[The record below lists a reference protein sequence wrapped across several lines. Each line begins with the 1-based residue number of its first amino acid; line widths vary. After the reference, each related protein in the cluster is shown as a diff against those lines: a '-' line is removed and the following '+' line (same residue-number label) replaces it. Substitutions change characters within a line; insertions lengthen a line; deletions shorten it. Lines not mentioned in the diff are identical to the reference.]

1 MPHPKQKTVPALTS
15 TLVSTLV
22 AALLVACGGG
32 GGDDGLRNS
41 DLALAPSS
49 GQLPPS
55 DNNDN
60 GGEQPTTPTTPD
72 DPATPSFVFDDDAR
86 FNGLGSI
93 VADAA
98 GNLYVAD
105 FNNKAIRKIA
115 TNGDVTTLLTTT
127 LSGPSGLAIDTA
139 GNLYT
144 KEGNV
149 IRKIAPDGSK
159 TDLAP
164 LPELARLWTVD
175 AAGHMHALIDD
186 YSGTAIIHRV
196 TPEGETTVTV
206 TGEPVNPQFTK
217 SIAADASGNVYI
229 GTFGGT
235 IYKIT
240 PDGTAT
246 VHINMGGEVDDMT
259 FDAAGNLFVS
269 QGGYSR
275 PSPGYCMSYPEDCV
289 VKVTGSAISKVT
301 PDGTGTTMVS
311 FTRTSEVTADQM
323 GVPQITIGSAGYPGG
338 SYVYAAYG
346 KRHAIYK
353 ITPDNELRHIAGSPG
368 EPGYSD

>member
-1 MPHPKQKTVPALTS
+1 MSFHSRKIIPGL
-15 TLVSTLV
+15 LI
-22 AALLVACGGG
+22 ALLTACGGG
-32 GGDDGLRNS
+32 SGGAPDNS
-41 DLALAPSS
+41 LELASNT
-49 GQLPPS
+49 GQLPATDTDGNQTTPT
-55 DNNDN
+55 
-60 GGEQPTTPTTPD
+60 QPTTPEIPPQIPD

-93 VADAA
+93 VADTA
-98 GNLYVAD
+98 GNLYVVD
-105 FNNKAIRKIA
+105 FNNKAIRKVA
-115 TNGDVTTLLTTT
+115 TTGDVTTLPVT
-127 LSGPSGLAIDTA
+127 LSWIAGLAIDTA

-144 KEGNV
+144 NEGQV

-159 TDLAP
+159 TDLAA
-164 LPELARLWTVD
+164 LPNLARMWTVD
-175 AAGHMHALIDD
+175 SAGHLHALIDNG
-186 YSGTAIIHRV
+186 SGATAIYRV

-206 TGEPVNPQFTK
+206 TGERLWSPK
-217 SIAADASGNVYI
+217 SIAADASGNVYV
-229 GTFGGT
+229 GTFSST

-246 VHINMGGEVDDMT
+246 VYTDVGGEVDDMT

-269 QGGYSR
+269 MGWYSR

-289 VKVTGSAISKVT
+289 VKVTGSAIGKVT
-301 PDGTGTTMVS
+301 PDGTRTMMVS
-311 FTRTSEVTADQM
+311 FNRTTEVTADQM
-323 GVPQITIGSAGYPGG
+323 GVAQITIGSAGYPGG